1 MKDGKPCRVCNDFK
15 TWSRIEKQ
23 KGKAESA
30 TKADSTTT
38 KGTATN
44 TAQQETQKTSDIK
57 EKEKEAVTDEWRRNN
72 CPPDVEVLGNA
83 TWTLLHTTAAYYPDR
98 PTPSQKE
105 SMKTF
110 IESFAQHYPC
120 WFCKNDFQQAMAKEP
135 VQVDSKEKLSQWLC
149 RRHNEVNIKLNKPVF
164 DCTKV
169 FERWLNGPPGGKC
182 DQ

>member
-1 MKDGKPCRVCNDFK
+1 MAVSTEEHQGSRAEYEIMIDPVTGKTVPMKDGKPCRVCNDFK

-38 KGTATN
+38 KGTETKTAT
-44 TAQQETQKTSDIK
+44 QQETQQTSDIK
-57 EKEKEAVTDEWRRNN
+57 EKEKEAVTDEWRRKN

-120 WFCKNDFQQAMAKEP
+120 WFCKVNNNRNNNKTIR
-135 VQVDSKEKLSQWLC
+135 VD
-149 RRHNEVNIKLNKPVF
+149 
-164 DCTKV
+164 
-169 FERWLNGPPGGKC
+169 
-182 DQ
+182 